1 MKTLSFSN
9 FSTNVHTHVN
19 FSLWTLIRL
28 FKQNIK
34 FSFPFTHPFIMVRS
48 ISMLMMMMKL
58 CKKEITSIRSPKL
71 YVWVK
76 CRVYWKRRWFNDK
89 STYTF
94 TCVVIFLLLF
104 LLVFAFH
111 CWLWWVNWL
120 VVKNRLWK
128 WNRICICIRFE
139 WMKEMKS
146 KLKLKWPSEVLA
158 KQYRKWIAYSDM
170 RKDKHNNG
178 NKKKI
183 VNEQNKFPYHW
194 SSLRASVCVSAIDQ
208 IHIVSNNTDLIR
220 NGEVWNKMEENM
232 FQRK

>member
-89 STYTF
+89 STWMY
-94 TCVVIFLLLF
+94 CGRVWLF
-104 LLVFAFH
+104 SFFFFCLFSLFIVGFYEWTG
-111 CWLWWVNWL
+111 WLSKIGYESETAYAYAYDLNEW
-120 VVKNRLWK
+120 KK
-128 WNRICICIRFE
+128 WNRNWNWNDQVKFWQRNT
-139 WMKEMKS
+139 
-146 KLKLKWPSEVLA
+146 A
-158 KQYRKWIAYSDM
+158 
-170 RKDKHNNG
+170 NG
-178 NKKKI
+178 LHTQTCVKTSITMATKKI

-194 SSLRASVCVSAIDQ
+194 SSVRAMCLCVCYR
-208 IHIVSNNTDLIR
+208 SNSYSFEQYKSNTNWR
-220 NGEVWNKMEENM
+220 SMK
-232 FQRK
+232 

>member
-34 FSFPFTHPFIMVRS
+34 FSFSFTHPFIMVRS

-89 STYTF
+89 STWMY
-94 TCVVIFLLLF
+94 CG
-104 LLVFAFH
+104 
-111 CWLWWVNWL
+111 
-120 VVKNRLWK
+120 RLWLFSFLFFCLFSLF
-128 WNRICICIRFE
+128 IVGFDE
-139 WMKEMKS
+139 WTGWLSKIGYESETAYAYAYDLNEKEMKS
-146 KLKLKWPSEVLA
+146 KLKWPSEVLA
-158 KQYRKWIAYSDM
+158 KKYRKWIAYLHM

-178 NKKKI
+178 N
-183 VNEQNKFPYHW
+183 NKNCE
-194 SSLRASVCVSAIDQ
+194 R
-208 IHIVSNNTDLIR
+208 T
-220 NGEVWNKMEENM
+220 K
-232 FQRK
+232 